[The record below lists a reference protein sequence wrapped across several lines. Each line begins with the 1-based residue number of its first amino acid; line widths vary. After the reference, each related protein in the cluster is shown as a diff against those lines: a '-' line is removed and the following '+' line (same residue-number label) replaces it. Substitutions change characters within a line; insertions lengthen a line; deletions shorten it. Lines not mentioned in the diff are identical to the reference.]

1 MKVHRFVLAFVPF
14 FLSTTSLVF
23 AEKSKQQYLDEGNDF
38 FTKGQYD
45 DALISFGAAISKLDF
60 IFFGESYFFLR
71 LTPKTINYI

>member
-1 MKVHRFVLAFVPF
+1 MKVHCFVLVIVPF

-23 AEKSKQQYLDEGNDF
+23 AEKSTQQYFDEGSEL

-60 IFFGESYFFLR
+60 KHLFYLKKATLFYV
-71 LTPKTINYI
+71 